1 MARTLRIVSGMQPTG
16 MLHLGNLEG
25 ALRNWVCLQDEYEC
39 FFFIADWHALTTLYE
54 RPEVIVRYTPEVAID
69 YIAAGIDPEKSVIFR
84 QSDVKEH
91 AELHLLLSMV
101 TPVPWLERVPTYK
114 EKREELHLD
123 SASYGML
130 GYPVLQAADIIA
142 YKADAV
148 PVGKDQLPHL
158 ELTREIVRRF
168 NSLYGP
174 VFPEPDALLSDM
186 PVVTGLDGRKMSK
199 SYGNTILI
207 SDPPEVIRTKVMS
220 MYTDPLKVHKTS
232 PGHPEGCAVFRLHQ
246 LYSKEEVPR
255 IERECKLGQLGCVQ
269 DKRDLTEALIRE
281 LAPIRERRAELEA
294 QPEKIEQ
301 ILRDGAER
309 ARSIASETMIQVR
322 AAMTLVGLSE
332 TGLPSDLLTS

>member
-1 MARTLRIVSGMQPTG
+1 MAGMRRIVSGMQPTG

-25 ALRNWVCLQDEYEC
+25 ALRNWVCLQDEYES
-39 FFFIADWHALTTLYE
+39 FYFIADWHALTTLCE
-54 RPEVIVRYTPEVAID
+54 QPETIVYYTSEVAID
-69 YIAAGIDPEKSVIFR
+69 YVAAGLDPARSVIFR

-123 SASYGML
+123 SASYGLL
-130 GYPVLQAADIIA
+130 GYPVLQAADIA
-142 YKADAV
+142 MYRADAV

-168 NSLYGP
+168 NNLYGP
-174 VFPEPDALLSDM
+174 VFPEPDALLSES
-186 PVVTGLDGRKMSK
+186 PVVIGLDGRKMSK

-207 SDPPEVIRTKVMS
+207 SDPPEVIRAKVMS

-232 PGHPEGCAVFRLHQ
+232 PGHPEGCAVFHVDK
-246 LYSKEEVPR
+246 LYRKEEAPG
-255 IERECKLGQLGCVQ
+255 IDLECRLGQLGCVQ
-269 DKRDLTEALIRE
+269 HKRDLADALIRE

-294 QPEKIEQ
+294 HPEMIEQ

-309 ARSIASETMIQVR
+309 ARAAAYDTMALVHT
-322 AAMTLVGLSE
+322 AMKL
-332 TGLPSDLLTS
+332 